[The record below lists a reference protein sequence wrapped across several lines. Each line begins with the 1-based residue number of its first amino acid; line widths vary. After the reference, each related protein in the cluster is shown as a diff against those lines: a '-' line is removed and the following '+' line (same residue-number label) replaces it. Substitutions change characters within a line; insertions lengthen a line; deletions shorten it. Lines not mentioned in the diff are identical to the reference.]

1 MEYFNRQYRVQIGK
15 NGTMGKEIGKPD
27 PETGRSIRC
36 QFSCEIGD
44 SSASNTGKIT
54 LWNLSDETLRLLD
67 QEACLIELRAGYGDD
82 LPVIM
87 GGSLVSCVTSPD
99 GADSQTE
106 IEFVDGFKSAR
117 DNTLSL
123 SYSGSVNGKKIVED
137 AAKKIGCEVR
147 YSNSVKFSD
156 LKNFAFVGNGKTL
169 IGKIC
174 NKSGLRW
181 SVQNGIVQIC
191 TLDEPITTAAYRLAA
206 DTGLIG
212 SPKPVY
218 ESSQTSNNKGKNS
231 TKRKAKKGLEIE
243 YLLNGHI
250 LIDDYIKL
258 ESRKYSGNYRM
269 SKIAF
274 DGDTEGGDWIC
285 KAQIVEVK

>member
-1 MEYFNRQYRVQIGK
+1 MENFDRQYRVLIGK
-15 NGTMGKEIGKPD
+15 NDSIGKEIGKPD
-27 PETGRSIRC
+27 PDTGRAIRC
-36 QFSCEIGD
+36 QFSCQLGD
-44 SSASNTGKIT
+44 ASASNTGKIT

-87 GGSLVSCVTSPD
+87 GGSLTSCITSMD

-106 IEFVDGFKSAR
+106 IELVDSFKSAR

-123 SYSGSVNGKKIVED
+123 SYSGSVNGKQIVED

-147 YSNSVKFSD
+147 YSSSVKFSNF
-156 LKNFAFVGNGKTL
+156 KNFAFVGGGKSL

-174 NKSGLRW
+174 NKCSLRW

-191 TLDEPITTAAYRLAA
+191 ALDEPITTAAYRLAA

-218 ESSQTSNNKGKNS
+218 ESSKTSNKKQKNS
-231 TKRKAKKGLEIE
+231 TKKKAKKGLEIE

-258 ESRKYSGNYRM
+258 ESRKYDGNYRM
-269 SKIAF
+269 SKIDF
-274 DGDTEGGDWIC
+274 NGDTEGGDWIC

>member
-1 MEYFNRQYRVQIGK
+1 MENFNRQYRVQIGK
-15 NGTMGKEIGKPD
+15 NDSYGREIEKPD
-27 PETGRSIRC
+27 PDTGRSIRC

-87 GGSLVSCVTSPD
+87 GGSLVSCITSSD
-99 GADSQTE
+99 NADTQTE
-106 IEFVDGFKSAR
+106 IEFVDSFKSAR
-117 DNTLSL
+117 DNTFSL
-123 SYSGSVNGKKIVED
+123 SYSGSVNGKQIVDD

-147 YSNSVKFSD
+147 YSSNAKFSD
-156 LKNFAFVGNGKTL
+156 FKNFAFVGGGKSL
-169 IGKIC
+169 VGKIC
-174 NKSGLRW
+174 NKCGLRW
-181 SVQNGIVQIC
+181 SIQNGIIQVC
-191 TLDEPITTAAYRLAA
+191 AVDEPITTAAYRLAP

-212 SPKPVY
+212 SPKPYY
-218 ESSQTSNNKGKNS
+218 ESSQTSNKNNKNA
-231 TKRKAKKGLEIE
+231 TKRKSKKGLEIT

-250 LIDDYIKL
+250 LVDDYIKL
-258 ESRKYSGNYRM
+258 ESRKYNGNYRM

-274 DGDTEGGDWIC
+274 SGDNEGGDWIC